1 MIIYIILFL
10 ISFFGTWY
18 SLPRS
23 IEKLKQSGFVAK
35 DMYKYATPEV
45 TTNLGII
52 LLFTSFIS
60 ISLYPLMA
68 RVLHFF
74 FHNFNLG
81 HDSLVSLSAI
91 HLAFILVIS
100 IYSLYGLVDDLVDV
114 GRILKLT
121 LPVVFA
127 YPLVSVVDPSHVWVP
142 LLGELNLQSKIY
154 LEVTISDIFRITVI
168 PVYIMVVSNL
178 VNMHSG
184 FNGLQSGLSLIVLC
198 TLTLKSIISN
208 EVEDIFPIFSI
219 LGALSAFYLFNRFPS
234 RAFEGNIGALFLAH
248 L

>member
-1 MIIYIILFL
+1 
-10 ISFFGTWY
+10 
-18 SLPRS
+18 
-23 IEKLKQSGFVAK
+23 
-35 DMYKYATPEV
+35 MYKYATPEV

-168 PVYIMVVSNL
+168 PFTLWWFQSCKYAFRLQWSPIWLIFDCSMYT
-178 VNMHSG
+178 HSKIYH
-184 FNGLQSGLSLIVLC
+184 FQ
-198 TLTLKSIISN
+198 
-208 EVEDIFPIFSI
+208 
-219 LGALSAFYLFNRFPS
+219 
-234 RAFEGNIGALFLAH
+234 
-248 L
+248 